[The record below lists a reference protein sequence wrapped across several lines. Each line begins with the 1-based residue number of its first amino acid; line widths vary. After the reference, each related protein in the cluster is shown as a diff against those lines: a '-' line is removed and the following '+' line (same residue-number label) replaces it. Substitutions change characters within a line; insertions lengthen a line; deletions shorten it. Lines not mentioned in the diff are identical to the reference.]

1 MIRIALLRD
10 LHEIV
15 AIYNEAVEERFATG
29 DLRPVTT
36 AERTAWFHEHDP
48 STLPIYLFEEEGEV
62 AGWCSLSA
70 YRRGREAFVGTAEIS
85 YYLRRRARGR
95 GIGSA
100 LVRHAVNEAPRTGK
114 RVLFA
119 ILLERNAAS
128 IRLMQRCGF
137 ALWGRLPDVASIDGE
152 LVSHLYYGRKV

>member
-1 MIRIALLRD
+1 MIRIGLLGD
-10 LHEIV
+10 LPAIV
-15 AIYNEAVEERFATG
+15 AIYNEAVEERFATA

-48 STLPIYLFEEEGEV
+48 LTLPIYLFEEGGEV
-62 AGWCSLSA
+62 AGWCSFSA
-70 YRRGREAFVGTAEIS
+70 YRPGREALGGTAEMS
-85 YYLRRRARGR
+85 YYLRRTARGR
-95 GIGSA
+95 GIASA
-100 LVRHAVNEAPRTGK
+100 LVRHAVSEAPRTGK

-119 ILLERNAAS
+119 IVLEKNAAS

>member
-1 MIRIALLRD
+1 MIRTALLGD
-10 LHEIV
+10 LPDIV

-36 AERTAWFHEHDP
+36 AERTVWFHEHDP
-48 STLPIYLFEEEGEV
+48 STLPIYLFEEEGAV

-70 YRRGREAFVGTAEIS
+70 YRPGREAFVGTAEIS
-85 YYLRRRARGR
+85 YYLRRTARGR

-100 LVRHAVNEAPRTGK
+100 LVRHAVSEAPRTGK

-119 ILLERNAAS
+119 ILLEKNAAS
-128 IRLMQRCGF
+128 ARLMERCGF
-137 ALWGRLPDVASIDGE
+137 SLWGRLPDVASIDGE
-152 LVSHLYYGRKV
+152 LVSHLYYGRRV